1 MILMTETF
9 GSINGETANLFTD
22 LPGDTGFTE
31 LAKFAHAMGLKPAW
45 LQCPSTYK
53 EHYTIWGTNLLK
65 ARVSK
70 VPVVDAARMHEI
82 LRAKKTYFTN
92 QNQE

>member
-1 MILMTETF
+1 MILMDTPRVLRH
-9 GSINGETANLFTD
+9 GETANLLSD
-22 LPGDTGFTE
+22 VPGDFGYTE
-31 LAKFAHAMGLKPAW
+31 LAKFAYAMGLLPSW